1 LTSLILYSLP
11 KQLKLLV
18 EIIKQF
24 ELSKQYLESLQV
36 AIEAEN
42 FEFIRE
48 SFDGVNMAD
57 VAALLEELSFDES
70 LYVIRSIETQQS
82 ADILIELEDDT
93 LAKVLK
99 EMQASEMATYIE
111 MMDSDDGADILNL
124 FSERDREDIISYFQD
139 KVKSDQ
145 ILELLRYDEDTAG
158 GIMAK
163 EYIRANKNWNVVQT
177 INEIR
182 RQAENVDKIF
192 SIYVVN
198 NRQILLGRVS
208 LKKIVLAV
216 EGTKI
221 EDIYEDEVISVPTY
235 MDQEEVAEIMRK
247 YDLESVPVVNSKNKL
262 VGRITVDDILDIIME
277 EAEEDIQAMTGISDT
292 VDEYDSVF
300 KLSKARLPWLL
311 IGIVGGL
318 LGAGFIGFF
327 EEGLSKVTALAFF
340 IPLITATGGNVG
352 IQSSSLVVQS
362 LANKSIFDDSLSR
375 RFIKVFLVAILNG
388 IILATFVFGAVV
400 FFYRSDVA
408 FALVVSIALFSV
420 VLLAS
425 FMGTITPIVLDK
437 IGINPAL
444 ASGPFITTANDLL
457 GLAVYF
463 LVAMSL
469 LNI

>member
-1 LTSLILYSLP
+1 MET
-11 KQLKLLV
+11 
-18 EIIKQF
+18 IKQF
-24 ELSKQYLESLQV
+24 ELSKEYLESLQF
-36 AIEAEN
+36 AIEAEDID
-42 FEFIRE
+42 FIRE
-48 SFDGVNMAD
+48 SFEGVNVAD
-57 VAALLEELSFDES
+57 IAALLEELSFEEAI
-70 LYVIRSIETQQS
+70 YVIRILEKQHS

-93 LAKVLK
+93 LSRLLRDM
-99 EMQASEMATYIE
+99 ESEEISRYIE
-111 MMDSDDGADILNL
+111 LMDSDDGADILNL
-124 FSERDREDIISYFQD
+124 FAERDREEIISHFQD

-145 ILELLRYDEDTAG
+145 VLELLRYDEETAG

-182 RQAENVDKIF
+182 RQAENVEKIF

-198 NRQILLGRVS
+198 NRQQLMGRVS
-208 LKKIVLAV
+208 LKKIVLSA
-216 EGTKI
+216 EDTKI
-221 EDIYEDEVISVPTY
+221 EDIYEDEVISVPTF

-247 YDLESVPVVNSKNKL
+247 YDLESVPVVNAKNKL
-262 VGRITVDDILDIIME
+262 VGRITVDDILDVIME

-292 VDEYDSVF
+292 VDEYDSVIR
-300 KLSKARLPWLL
+300 LSKARLPWLL

-327 EEGLSKVTALAFF
+327 EEGLNKVTALAFF

-352 IQSSSLVVQS
+352 IQSSSIVVQS
-362 LANKSIFDDSLSR
+362 LASRSIFDDSLSK
-375 RFIKVFLVAILNG
+375 RFLKVFLVAILNG
-388 IILATFVFGAVV
+388 IILATFVFGVIV
-400 FFYRSDVA
+400 LFYGSETE

-437 IGINPAL
+437 MGINPAL
-444 ASGPFITTANDLL
+444 AAGPFITTANDLL

-469 LNI
+469 LSI

>member
-1 LTSLILYSLP
+1 M
-11 KQLKLLV
+11 

-24 ELSKQYLESLQV
+24 ELSKEYLESLQQ
-36 AIEAEN
+36 AIGSQDLN
-42 FEFIRE
+42 FIQE
-48 SFDGVNMAD
+48 SFEGVNVAD
-57 VAALLEELSFDES
+57 IAALLDELSMEES
-70 LYVIRSIETQQS
+70 IFVLRVLDAQLA
-82 ADILIELEDDT
+82 ADIIIELEAT
-93 LAKVLK
+93 NQHKVLK
-99 EMQASEMATYIE
+99 ELEVQEMANLIE
-111 MMDSDDGADILNL
+111 LMDSDDGADILNL
-124 FSERDREDIISYFQD
+124 FLERERENIISHFQD

-145 ILELLRYDEDTAG
+145 ILELLRYDQDTAG

-182 RQAENVDKIF
+182 RQAENVSKIY
-192 SIYVVN
+192 SIFVVN
-198 NRQILLGRVS
+198 NRQQLMGIVS
-208 LKKIVLAV
+208 LKRIVLAS
-216 EGTKI
+216 EETKI
-221 EDIYEDEVISVPTY
+221 EDIFEDEVISVPTH

-247 YDLESVPVVNSKNKL
+247 YDLESVPVINAKNKL
-262 VGRITVDDILDIIME
+262 VGRITVDDILDVIRE
-277 EAEEDIQAMTGISDT
+277 EAEEDMQAMTGISDT
-292 VDEYDSVF
+292 VDEYDSVI
-300 KLSKARLPWLL
+300 KLTKARLPWLL
-311 IGIVGGL
+311 IGICGGL

-362 LANKSIFDDSLSR
+362 LANKSIFDDSLAK
-375 RFIKVFLVAILNG
+375 RFLKVLLVAMLNG
-388 IILATFVFGAVV
+388 LILATFVFGVVV
-400 FFYRSDVA
+400 FIYHNEVE

-437 IGINPAL
+437 FGVNPAL
-444 ASGPFITTANDLL
+444 ASGPFITTANDLI

-469 LNI
+469 LHI

>member
-1 LTSLILYSLP
+1 M
-11 KQLKLLV
+11 

-24 ELSKQYLESLQV
+24 ELSKEYLESVRL
-36 AIEAEN
+36 AIEAQDID
-42 FEFIRE
+42 FIRE
-48 SFDGVNMAD
+48 SMDGVNVAD
-57 VAALLEELSFDES
+57 IAALLDELSMEES
-70 LYVIRSIETQQS
+70 IYVLRVLDGQLA
-82 ADILIELEDDT
+82 ADIIIELEATNQHRVLKELEVQEMASLIEL
-93 LAKVLK
+93 
-99 EMQASEMATYIE
+99 
-111 MMDSDDGADILNL
+111 MDSDDGADILNL
-124 FSERDREDIISYFQD
+124 FLEREREDIISHFQD
-139 KVKSDQ
+139 KLKSDQ

-182 RQAENVDKIF
+182 RQAENVNKIF
-192 SIYVVN
+192 SIFVVDN
-198 NRQILLGRVS
+198 KQQLLGLVS
-208 LKKIVLAV
+208 LKRIILAS
-216 EGTKI
+216 ENTKI
-221 EDIYEDEVISVPTY
+221 EDIYEEEVISVPTH

-247 YDLESVPVVNSKNKL
+247 YDLESVPVINAKNKL
-262 VGRITVDDILDIIME
+262 VGRITVDDILDVIRE
-277 EAEEDIQAMTGISDT
+277 EAEEDMQAMTGISDT
-292 VDEYDSVF
+292 VDEYDSVV

-311 IGIVGGL
+311 IGICGGL

-352 IQSSSLVVQS
+352 IQSSSIVVQS
-362 LANKSIFDDSLSR
+362 LANKSIFDDSLGK
-375 RFIKVFLVAILNG
+375 RFLKVLLVAILNG
-388 IILATFVFGAVV
+388 LILATFVFGVV
-400 FFYRSDVA
+400 VLLYHSDVA

-420 VLLAS
+420 VLLSS

-437 IGINPAL
+437 FGINPAL

-469 LNI
+469 LHI

>member
-1 LTSLILYSLP
+1 M
-11 KQLKLLV
+11 

-24 ELSKQYLESLQV
+24 ELSKEYLESLQQ
-36 AIEAEN
+36 AIEAEDLN
-42 FEFIRE
+42 FIQE
-48 SFDGVNMAD
+48 SLDGVNVAD
-57 VAALLEELSFDES
+57 IAALLDELSMSES
-70 LYVIRSIETQQS
+70 IFVLRVLDAQLA
-82 ADILIELEDDT
+82 ADIIIELEATNQHRVLKELEVQEMANLIEL
-93 LAKVLK
+93 
-99 EMQASEMATYIE
+99 
-111 MMDSDDGADILNL
+111 MDSDDGADILNL
-124 FSERDREDIISYFQD
+124 FLEREREDIISHFQD

-182 RQAENVDKIF
+182 RQAENVSKIY
-192 SIYVVN
+192 SIFVVN
-198 NRQILLGRVS
+198 NRQQLMGIVS
-208 LKKIVLAV
+208 LKRIVLASD
-216 EGTKI
+216 ETKI
-221 EDIYEDEVISVPTY
+221 EDIYEEEVISVPTY
-235 MDQEEVAEIMRK
+235 MDQEEVAEVMRK
-247 YDLESVPVVNSKNKL
+247 YDLESLPVVNSKNKL
-262 VGRITVDDILDIIME
+262 VGRITVDDILDVIRE

-292 VDEYDSVF
+292 VDEYDSVI

-311 IGIVGGL
+311 IGICGGL

-352 IQSSSLVVQS
+352 IQTSSIVVQS
-362 LANKSIFDDSLSR
+362 LASKSIFDDSMAK
-375 RFIKVFLVAILNG
+375 RFLKVLLVAILNG
-388 IILATFVFGAVV
+388 LILATFVFGVV
-400 FFYRSDVA
+400 VLFYKTEVS
-408 FALVVSIALFSV
+408 FAMVVSIALFSV

-425 FMGTITPIVLDK
+425 FMGTITPIILDK

-444 ASGPFITTANDLL
+444 ASGPFITTANDLI

-469 LNI
+469 LHI

>member
-1 LTSLILYSLP
+1 
-11 KQLKLLV
+11 V

-24 ELSKQYLESLQV
+24 ELSKEYLESLQI
-36 AIEAEN
+36 AIEAQDID
-42 FEFIRE
+42 FIRE
-48 SFDGVNMAD
+48 SFEGVNVAD
-57 VAALLEELSFDES
+57 IASLLEELSFDEAI
-70 LYVIRSIETQQS
+70 YVIRTIEKQVAS
-82 ADILIELEDDT
+82 DILIEMEADT
-93 LAKVLK
+93 LSRVLR
-99 EMQASEMATYIE
+99 EMEATEISGFIE
-111 MMDSDDGADILNL
+111 LMDSDDGADILNL
-124 FSERDREDIISYFQD
+124 FAEREREDIISHFED

-198 NRQILLGRVS
+198 NRQQLMGRVS
-208 LKKIVLAV
+208 LKRIVLSS
-216 EGTKI
+216 EDTKI

-247 YDLESVPVVNSKNKL
+247 YDLESVPVINSKNKL
-262 VGRITVDDILDIIME
+262 VGRITVDDILDVIME

-375 RFIKVFLVAILNG
+375 RFLKVFLVAILNG
-388 IILATFVFGAVV
+388 IILSSFVFGVVV
-400 FFYRSDVA
+400 FFYRTEVA

-425 FMGTITPIVLDK
+425 FMGTITPIILDK

>member
-1 LTSLILYSLP
+1 M
-11 KQLKLLV
+11 

-24 ELSKQYLESLQV
+24 ELSKEYLESLQQ
-36 AIEAEN
+36 AIEAQDLN
-42 FEFIRE
+42 FIKE
-48 SFDGVNMAD
+48 SLDGVNVAD
-57 VAALLEELSFDES
+57 IAALLDELSMEES
-70 LYVIRSIETQQS
+70 IFVLRVLEAQLA
-82 ADILIELEDDT
+82 ADIIIELEATNQHRVLKELDVQEMANLIEL
-93 LAKVLK
+93 
-99 EMQASEMATYIE
+99 
-111 MMDSDDGADILNL
+111 MDSDDGADILNL
-124 FSERDREDIISYFQD
+124 FLEREREDIISHFQD
-139 KVKSDQ
+139 KLKSDQ
-145 ILELLRYDEDTAG
+145 VLELLRYDEDTAG

-182 RQAENVDKIF
+182 RQAENVSKIY
-192 SIYVVN
+192 SIFVVD
-198 NRQILLGRVS
+198 NRQQLMGIVS
-208 LKKIVLAV
+208 LKRIVLAS
-216 EGTKI
+216 EDTKI
-221 EDIYEDEVISVPTY
+221 EDIFEEEVISVPTY

-247 YDLESVPVVNSKNKL
+247 YDLESVPVINGKNKL
-262 VGRITVDDILDIIME
+262 VGRITVDDILDVIRE
-277 EAEEDIQAMTGISDT
+277 EAEEDMQAMTGISDA
-292 VDEYDSVF
+292 VDEYDSVL
-300 KLSKARLPWLL
+300 KLTKARLPWLL
-311 IGIVGGL
+311 IGICGGL

-362 LANKSIFDDSLSR
+362 LANKSIFDDSLAK
-375 RFIKVFLVAILNG
+375 RFLKVLLVAMLNG
-388 IILATFVFGAVV
+388 LILATFVFGVV
-400 FFYRSDVA
+400 VLIYHNEVA

-437 IGINPAL
+437 FGVNPAL
-444 ASGPFITTANDLL
+444 ASGPFITTANDLI

>member
-1 LTSLILYSLP
+1 M
-11 KQLKLLV
+11 

-24 ELSKQYLESLQV
+24 ELSKEYLESLRLG
-36 AIEAEN
+36 IEEEN
-42 FEFIRE
+42 NAFIQD
-48 SFDGVNMAD
+48 SLDGANVAD
-57 VAALLEELSFDES
+57 VAAILDELSMDESIYVLRLLEKQF
-70 LYVIRSIETQQS
+70 S
-82 ADILIELEDDT
+82 ADILIELDEDSLT
-93 LAKVLK
+93 RVLK
-99 EMQASEMATYIE
+99 EMEAPEIAGLIE
-111 MMDSDDGADILNL
+111 FMDSDDGADILNL
-124 FSERDREDIISYFQD
+124 LHLREREEVIGYFTDRQKSE
-139 KVKSDQ
+139 Q
-145 ILELLRYDEDTAG
+145 ILELLRYEEDTAG

-192 SIYVVN
+192 SIYVVDN
-198 NRQILLGRVS
+198 KQQLLGRVS
-208 LKKIVLAV
+208 LKKIVLAS
-216 EGTKI
+216 ETTKI
-221 EDIYEDEVISVPTY
+221 EDIYEDEVISVPTH
-235 MDQEEVAEIMRK
+235 MDQEEVAEIMRR
-247 YDLESVPVVNSKNKL
+247 YDLETVPVVNVKNKL
-262 VGRITVDDILDIIME
+262 VGRITFDDILDIIRE

-292 VDEYDSVF
+292 VDEYDSVIR
-300 KLSKARLPWLL
+300 LTKARLPWLL

-362 LANKSIFDDSLSR
+362 LASKSAFDDSISK
-375 RFIKVFLVAILNG
+375 RFLKVLAVAVING
-388 IILATFVFGAVV
+388 LILATFVFAVV
-400 FFYRSDVA
+400 VLFYQSDIS
-408 FALVVSIALFSV
+408 FGLVVSIALFSV
-420 VLLAS
+420 VLLSS
-425 FMGTITPIVLDK
+425 FMGTITPILLDK

>member
-1 LTSLILYSLP
+1 
-11 KQLKLLV
+11 V

-36 AIEAEN
+36 AIEAED

-99 EMQASEMATYIE
+99 EMQASEKATYIE

-124 FSERDREDIISYFQD
+124 FAERDREDIISYFQD

-400 FFYRSDVA
+400 FFYHSEVA